1 MVGGGGRLPSP
12 ARTMTRAPLLSCLFA
27 WCALLHGQETA
38 PLNGPKDKGGIPIAF
53 VHATVHP
60 APGEVLRDA
69 TVLIVDERIVAVGAR
84 VDVPKGA
91 VVHDLKGAHL
101 WPGLIDPYGDLGM
114 PKGGRGAARDTLQR
128 GARYWNPAIHPTAA
142 AAELFAPDEQ
152 RAAELRAQ
160 GFTTVVTHR
169 MDGIARGTSCAV
181 QLAGRNAVEDILQPA
196 TAAHFSFRKGSS
208 PEEYP
213 TSLMGAIALLRQ
225 TLYDARWYADR
236 GRSVQSDAEL
246 EALNAQLSLPLVF
259 EASGR
264 NDVLRIASLAREFGL
279 APIVKGT
286 GDEYARLADILA
298 TRMPLI
304 VPLALPDV
312 YDVEDPFAALEVP
325 LADMKHWEL
334 APTNAAR
341 IHEAGGTFAFTTQGL
356 KETGALWTNLRRML
370 RCGLDSTTAIAAL
383 TTAPAA
389 LFHLDDHIG
398 TIAPGKRADLVISSN
413 HLLDTRNVVLETWVA
428 GRRHVQK
435 AMPPED
441 PRGTFDLNLRSTILK
456 LKVTGE
462 PDKPEAEVGMPAND
476 SLRVKADLTVER
488 TALTL
493 VFDGRRLG
501 FPGPVRLN
509 GTIHERG
516 TIWDGQ
522 GQLPGGDWFAW
533 SAVRQQ
539 GPSPRK
545 EKKERNDALD
555 SLWSAPTGTVWY
567 PLGAYGRPLLPD
579 TGTVIFRNATVW
591 TNGPLGTI
599 PRADVAIHGG
609 RIVGVGQGLDPV
621 LLFPGRRRPS
631 VLEIDAAGRHLT
643 CGIIDEH
650 AHIAIARGVNESGHA
665 ITAEVRIGDVTD
677 PDDVDIY
684 RNLAG
689 GVTAVQQL
697 HGSANPIGGQSALTK
712 LRWGQLAERM
722 HIGWADG
729 FIKFALGENV
739 KQSNWHAD
747 GSRFPQTRMGVEQIM
762 YDAFHRAR
770 EYRAEW
776 NGFATASAKPPAAR
790 QRRGAKPE
798 PPSLKGAPRRD
809 LELEALAEILEMKRF
824 ISCHSYVQSEIAM
837 LMDVADS
844 MGFTVQ
850 TFTHVLEGYKVA
862 QRLKEH
868 GATASTFSDWWAYK
882 MEVGDAI
889 PHNAALLDGMGVNT
903 CINSDD
909 AEMARRLNQEAA
921 KAVKYGGATPEAAW
935 RMVTL
940 NPAKALRLDARMGSV
955 EVGKDADLVLWSTDP
970 LSIDAKVELTFVDG
984 VRCFDRAEDARLREA
999 MRAERERLVTKMIAA
1014 RKAGAPA
1021 RKAERREK
1029 RHWECETIG
1038 EEP

>member
-1 MVGGGGRLPSP
+1 MRRLLLLP
-12 ARTMTRAPLLSCLFA
+12 AMLSTAFVVA
-27 WCALLHGQETA
+27 QVTA

-53 VHATVHP
+53 IHATAHP
-60 APGEVLRDA
+60 APGEVIRDA
-69 TVLIVDERIVAVGAR
+69 TVLIQDEHVLAIGPR
-84 VDVPKGA
+84 VNVPVGA
-91 VVHDLKGAHL
+91 VVHDLRGAHI
-101 WPGLIDPYGDLGM
+101 WPGLIDPYSDLGM
-114 PKGGRGAARDTLQR
+114 PKGGRGAARDTVKR
-128 GARYWNPAIHPTAA
+128 GARYWNPAIHPATAA
-142 AAELFAPDEQ
+142 VELFTQDE

-160 GFTTVVTHR
+160 GFTTVVAHR

-181 QLAGRNAVEDILQPA
+181 QLADRNAVQDILVA
-196 TAAHFSFRKGSS
+196 ETAAHFSFRKGSS
-208 PEEYP
+208 PEDYP
-213 TSLMGAIALLRQ
+213 SSLMGAIALLRQ
-225 TLYDARWYADR
+225 TLYDVRWYNDR
-236 GRSVQSDAEL
+236 GRAEQRDAEL
-246 EALNAQLSLPLVF
+246 EALSAQLALTMVF

-264 NDVLRIASLAREFGL
+264 NDVLRIAALAKEFGL
-279 APIVKGT
+279 SPIVKGN

-304 VPLALPDV
+304 VPVSLPDV
-312 YDVEDPFAALEVP
+312 HDVEDPFAALEVP
-325 LADMKHWEL
+325 LADLQHWEL
-334 APTNAAR
+334 APTNPAR
-341 IHEAGGTFAFTTQGL
+341 IHEAGGTFAFTTHGL
-356 KETGALWTNLRRML
+356 KETGALWANLRRML

-383 TTAPAA
+383 TTVPAR
-389 LFHLDDHIG
+389 LFGLEDRIG
-398 TIAPGKRADLVISSN
+398 TIAPGKYADLVISSH
-413 HLLDTRNVVLETWVA
+413 HLLDPRNAVQETWVA
-428 GRRHVQK
+428 GRRFVQK
-435 AMPPED
+435 ATPPED
-441 PRGTFDLNLRSTILK
+441 PRGTYDLNLRSSILK

-462 PDKPEAEVGMPAND
+462 ADKPEAELNPPGND
-476 SLRVKADLTVER
+476 SLRVKADLQVSRSTV
-488 TALTL
+488 TL
-493 VFDGRRLG
+493 VFDGRKLG
-501 FPGPVRLN
+501 FAGPVRLN

-522 GQLPGGDWFAW
+522 GQLPGGEWIGW
-533 SAVRQQ
+533 SAVRQS
-539 GPSPRK
+539 GPSARK
-545 EKKERNDALD
+545 EKKERTDALD
-555 SLWSAPTGTVWY
+555 SLWAAPTGTVWY
-567 PLGAYGRPLLPD
+567 PLGAYGRPMLPD
-579 TGTVIFRNATVW
+579 TETVIFRNATVW

-609 RIVGVGQGLDPV
+609 RIVGVGQRLDPA
-621 LLFPGRRRPS
+621 LLFPGRHRPT
-631 VLEIDAAGRHLT
+631 VQEIDATGRHLT

-650 AHIAIARGVNESGHA
+650 SHIAITRGVNEGSQA

-712 LRWGQLAERM
+712 LRWGQPAERM
-722 HIGWADG
+722 HIAGADG

-739 KQSNWHAD
+739 KQSNWHTD
-747 GSRFPQTRMGVEQIM
+747 GSRFPQTRMGVEQLM
-762 YDAFHRAR
+762 YDAFHRAK

-776 NGFATASAKPPAAR
+776 RAFEAASTRPAPVR
-790 QRRGAKPE
+790 GRRGAKPE
-798 PPSLKGAPRRD
+798 APSLKGAPRRD
-809 LELEALAEILEMKRF
+809 LELEALAEILEKKRF

-889 PHNAALLDGMGVNT
+889 PHNAALLDRMGVNT

-955 EVGKDADLVLWSTDP
+955 EVGKDADIVLWSADP

-999 MRAERERLVTKMIAA
+999 MRAERERLVAKMIAA
-1014 RKAGAPA
+1014 KKAGAPA

>member
-1 MVGGGGRLPSP
+1 MPR
-12 ARTMTRAPLLSCLFA
+12 RATLFILLASGPLLQA
-27 WCALLHGQETA
+27 QENA

-53 VHATVHP
+53 VHATLHP
-60 APGEVLRDA
+60 ATGEVLRDA
-69 TVLIVDERIVAVGAR
+69 TVLVLDDRIVAAGAR
-84 VDVPKGA
+84 VDVPKDA
-91 VVHDLKGAHL
+91 VVQDLKGAHL
-101 WPGLIDPYGDLGM
+101 WPGLIDPYSDLGM
-114 PKGGRGAARDTLQR
+114 PAGRGGARDTLRR
-128 GARYWNPAIHPTAA
+128 GARYWNPAVHPSTAA
-142 AAELFAPDEQ
+142 AALFVPDEQ
-152 RAAELRAQ
+152 RAAALRAQ

-181 QLAGRNAVEDILQPA
+181 RLAGRDAVEDILQPA

-208 PEEYP
+208 PDEHP
-213 TSLMGAIALLRQ
+213 SSLMGAIALLRQ
-225 TLYDARWYADR
+225 TLYDARWHAGR
-236 GRSVQSDAEL
+236 GRHEQSDTEL
-246 EALNAQLSLPLVF
+246 DALNAQAALPPVF

-264 NDVLRIASLAREFGL
+264 NDVLRIAALAREFGL
-279 APIVKGT
+279 SPIVKGA

-298 TRMPLI
+298 TGMPLI
-304 VPLALPDV
+304 VPLSLPEA

-325 LADMKHWEL
+325 LADLQHWEL
-334 APTNAAR
+334 APTNPAR
-341 IHEAGGTFAFTTQGL
+341 IREAGGVFAFTLQGL
-356 KETGALWTNLRRML
+356 KEPADLWPNLRRMV
-370 RCGLDSTTAIAAL
+370 RCGLDSAAAIAAL
-383 TTAPAA
+383 TTAPAR
-389 LFHLDDHIG
+389 LFHLDDRIG
-398 TIAPGKRADLVISSN
+398 TIAPGMRADLLISSH
-413 HLLDTRNVVLETWVA
+413 HLLDPRNTVLETWVA
-428 GRRHVQK
+428 GRRFLQR
-435 AMPPED
+435 ALPPED
-441 PRGTFDLNLRSTILK
+441 PRGTFDLNLRSTTLK

-462 PDKPEAEVGMPAND
+462 PDKPEAEVGLPAND
-476 SLRVKADLTVER
+476 SLRAKADLAVDR

-501 FPGPVRLN
+501 LPGPVRLN
-509 GTIHERG
+509 GIIHERG

-522 GQLPGGDWFAW
+522 GQLPGGEWIPW
-533 SAVRQQ
+533 SAVRQT
-539 GPSPRK
+539 GPAARK
-545 EKKERNDALD
+545 ERKDRSDALD
-555 SLWSAPTGTVWY
+555 SLWAAPTGTVWY
-567 PLGAYGRPLLPD
+567 PLGAYGRPMLPD

-599 PRADVAIHGG
+599 PRADVAIHAGL
-609 RIVGVGQGLDPV
+609 IVGVGQGLDPAR
-621 LLFPGRRRPS
+621 LFPGRRRPTFQ
-631 VLEIDAAGRHLT
+631 EIDATGRHLT

-650 AHIAIARGVNESGHA
+650 SHIAIARGVNEGSQA

-689 GVTAVQQL
+689 GVTAIQQL

-712 LRWGQLAERM
+712 LRWGQPAERM
-722 HIGWADG
+722 HIAGADG

-739 KQSNWHAD
+739 KQSNWHTD

-762 YDAFHRAR
+762 YDAFHRAK

-776 NGFATASAKPPAAR
+776 RAFEAASAKPAPAR
-790 QRRGAKPE
+790 GRRGAMPE
-798 PPSLKGAPRRD
+798 APSLNGAPRRD
-809 LELEALAEILEMKRF
+809 LELEALAEILEKKRF

-889 PHNAALLDGMGVNT
+889 PHNAALLDRMGVNT

-955 EVGKDADLVLWSTDP
+955 EVGKDADIVLWSADP

-999 MRAERERLVTKMIAA
+999 MRTERERLITRMIAA
-1014 RKAGAPA
+1014 KKAGAPA
-1021 RKAERREK
+1021 RKAGRREK